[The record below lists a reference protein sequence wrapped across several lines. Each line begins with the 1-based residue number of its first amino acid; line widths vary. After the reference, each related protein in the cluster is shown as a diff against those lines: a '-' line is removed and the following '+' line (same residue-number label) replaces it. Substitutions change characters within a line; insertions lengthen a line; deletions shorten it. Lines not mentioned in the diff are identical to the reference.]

1 MTFRQ
6 WVKHQRE
13 QLFADQR
20 QTKERRMSPSD
31 AEYQPPRQP
40 GFKDRPGVIRCPCL
54 PAQKIKLYLLQWKNS
69 AHTHTHRP
77 PASQH
82 PRIKT
87 AQCIGLHEN
96 THNAGNHRPI
106 QTDCHAWYT
115 AHSPQPKCAI
125 SIWLMSVNRWC
136 FVFLVNKPQ
145 SGMHNKA
152 SNVICYELSRWN
164 ISIGIC

>member
-1 MTFRQ
+1 MTEAPKRAAFRRPTTDERKENVPIRCRVSASQ
-6 WVKHQRE
+6 AAR
-13 QLFADQR
+13 LQR
-20 QTKERRMSPSD
+20 QTWSD
-31 AEYQPPRQP
+31 KVPLFTGTEDQA
-40 GFKDRPGVIRCPCL
+40 V
-54 PAQKIKLYLLQWKNS
+54 PAAVKKQR
-69 AHTHTHRP
+69 THTHWP